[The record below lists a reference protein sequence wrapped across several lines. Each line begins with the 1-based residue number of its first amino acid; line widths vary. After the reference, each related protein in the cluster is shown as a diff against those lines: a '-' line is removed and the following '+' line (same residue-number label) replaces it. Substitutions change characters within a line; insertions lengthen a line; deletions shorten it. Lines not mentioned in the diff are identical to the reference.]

1 MATITCNVICTK
13 PRALVV
19 LLNKLCEEDN
29 LRLDHSGG
37 GTGNSILASASV
49 FLYVL
54 ISLPAAA
61 RARSQSFM
69 DL

>member
-37 GTGNSILASASV
+37 GGGTGNSILASASV

-54 ISLPAAA
+54 V
-61 RARSQSFM
+61 
-69 DL
+69 

>member
-19 LLNKLCEEDN
+19 LLNKLSEEDN
-29 LRLDHSGG
+29 LRLDHSG

-61 RARSQSFM
+61 RARSRSFM